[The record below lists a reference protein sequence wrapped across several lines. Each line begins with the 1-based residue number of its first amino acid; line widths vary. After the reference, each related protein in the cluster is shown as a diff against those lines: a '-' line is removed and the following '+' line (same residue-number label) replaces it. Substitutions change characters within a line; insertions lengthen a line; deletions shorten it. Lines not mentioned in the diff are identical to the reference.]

1 MKTFDLTNRR
11 FGKLTA
17 IRPQRTNTGL
27 YGWLCRC
34 DCGKEA
40 VVRTT
45 ALTSGHTKSCGC
57 YAKHLRENGVPHTT
71 HGNKHSRL
79 YRIWCGMKSRCCNPN
94 VPFYKYYGGKGIAV
108 CEEWQNDFQS
118 FFGWSMTNGYS
129 DGLTIDRINGDGDYS
144 PENCRWVTMTVQN
157 RNKKKVNRCLK
168 ESPNH

>member
-34 DCGKEA
+34 DCGKET

-45 ALTSGHTKSCGC
+45 VLTSGHTKSCGC

-118 FFGWSMTNGYS
+118 FFFFFFGWSMANGYE
-129 DGLTIDRINGDGDYS
+129 DHLTIDRIDNDGNYEPS
-144 PENCRWVTMTVQN
+144 NCRWVSMAVQN
-157 RNKKKVNRCLK
+157 RNKGRRNGKR
-168 ESPNH
+168 

>member
-34 DCGKEA
+34 DCGKEI

-79 YRIWCGMKSRCCNPN
+79 YRIWCGMKSRCCNSN

-118 FFGWSMTNGYS
+118 FFGWSMANGYE
-129 DGLTIDRINGDGDYS
+129 DHLTIDRIDNDGNYEPS
-144 PENCRWVTMTVQN
+144 NCRWVSMTVQN
-157 RNKKKVNRCLK
+157 RNKGRRNGKR
-168 ESPNH
+168 

>member
-34 DCGKEA
+34 DCGKET

-118 FFGWSMTNGYS
+118 FFFWLVYGKR
-129 DGLTIDRINGDGDYS
+129 L
-144 PENCRWVTMTVQN
+144 
-157 RNKKKVNRCLK
+157 
-168 ESPNH
+168 

>member
-27 YGWLCRC
+27 CGWLCRC
-34 DCGKEA
+34 DCGKET

-118 FFGWSMTNGYS
+118 FFGWSMANGYE
-129 DGLTIDRINGDGDYS
+129 DHLTIDRIDNDGNYEPS
-144 PENCRWVTMTVQN
+144 NCRWVSVAVQN
-157 RNKKKVNRCLK
+157 RNKGRGNGKR
-168 ESPNH
+168 